1 MKILN
6 IYSPNAIT
14 EATEL
19 LGSGHVIIYPTDTLY
34 GLDADA
40 LNSDAVEKISKIK
53 GRLGPWSIAVSDFKM
68 LKKFCSIPK
77 LHSEF
82 VRERLPGPVTM
93 IFPGISKKL
102 APAVLGRNKSVG
114 VRIPEHSFSQ
124 ELISKFGRPIT
135 STSVNKTGQSPL
147 NNPSLI
153 RKTFANE
160 IDLILDAGILSPSSG
175 SSIYDLSSKIP
186 KKIR

>member
-34 GLDADA
+34 GLGADA

-68 LKKFCSIPK
+68 LKSSVPYQNSIQNLLEK
-77 LHSEF
+77 DC
-82 VRERLPGPVTM
+82 
-93 IFPGISKKL
+93 
-102 APAVLGRNKSVG
+102 
-114 VRIPEHSFSQ
+114 Q
-124 ELISKFGRPIT
+124 
-135 STSVNKTGQSPL
+135 
-147 NNPSLI
+147 
-153 RKTFANE
+153 
-160 IDLILDAGILSPSSG
+160 DLLQ
-175 SSIYDLSSKIP
+175 
-186 KKIR
+186 